1 MCSIGKF
8 SKSND
13 VRYLTR
19 RYLIRST
26 RSTCLPRYLPIFGEG
41 NTFLNGPFT
50 GNSFSFLNCKYVYYK
65 ILPMTGFKIRT
76 SGLKATVMPPEPQS
90 LPKWRT
96 ILTISCVL
104 FLKIFWF
111 MQMKTKQFSSA
122 VTSLAQLDARNVLV
136 GVDNGDVYQ
145 IDVLTFDATLLSSC
159 HTGKINAL
167 AFPRWWLVHFT

>member
-1 MCSIGKF
+1 
-8 SKSND
+8 
-13 VRYLTR
+13 
-19 RYLIRST
+19 
-26 RSTCLPRYLPIFGEG
+26 
-41 NTFLNGPFT
+41 
-50 GNSFSFLNCKYVYYK
+50 
-65 ILPMTGFKIRT
+65 MTGFEIRT

-167 AFPRWWLVHFT
+167 AFPR